1 MPHGFAKVVIFKGKD
16 DMYEGIWR
24 VDKKKIVIITIDY
37 LILLFSLRMKKGEE
51 MTKGSFL
58 PVISKKHTSSN
69 VVFLE

>member
-16 DMYEGIWR
+16 DIVEGIWM

-37 LILLFSLRMKKGEE
+37 LILLFFLRMKKGEE

-58 PVISKKHTSSN
+58 PVISRKHTSSN
-69 VVFLE
+69 IGFLE